1 MLLPRLPLLL
11 LLLLRLLRMLLQLF
25 RSLLLLLFL
34 LTLELPASLLPSSP
48 ICARTSFSSGRLNA
62 AGVQGMGVHH
72 PLHRRRLATHILFG
86 LVIK

>member
-62 AGVQGMGVHH
+62 AGVQGMRA
-72 PLHRRRLATHILFG
+72 PRPRNRHRHAKHIPFC
-86 LVIK
+86 LVN